1 MTWVGT
7 LANFFSG
14 DACSLSY
21 LVMTTSAR
29 RRVRDKDGKQRALL
43 EAAAEVF
50 AEAGY
55 AAAATKEIARRA
67 ECSESMLF
75 HYFGDKQGIFEQ
87 VVSRQIA
94 DLVDEAEEQ
103 VVAALPARFED
114 YIEKLFYARLRID
127 DRDSGVPG
135 WDISGRALSD
145 PDFSLRV
152 LQPNHARRTAVI
164 ADGVRH
170 YQAVGQIKADLDA
183 DLFAELLANFI
194 IFTTS
199 LGPRWFGTAES
210 DIRAQIELGSQIL
223 AKGVSTSSKTP
234 PPKQGRRAQR
244 AREVRTAD

>member
-1 MTWVGT
+1 
-7 LANFFSG
+7 
-14 DACSLSY
+14 
-21 LVMTTSAR
+21 MTTGAR

-67 ECSESMLF
+67 DCSEAMLF
-75 HYFGDKQGIFEQ
+75 HYFGDKRGIFEQ

-94 DLVDEAEEQ
+94 DLVSEAEEQ
-103 VVAALPARFED
+103 VVADLPPRLED
-114 YIEKLFYARLRID
+114 YIERLFFARLRVD
-127 DRDSGVPG
+127 DRESDVPG
-135 WDISGRALSD
+135 WDISSRALSD

-164 ADGVRH
+164 AEGVRH
-170 YQAVGQIKADLDA
+170 YQAAGQIRADVDA

-223 AKGVSTSSKTP
+223 AKGVSTSTTKRPAKRSGRVQRS
-234 PPKQGRRAQR
+234 PKVRA
-244 AREVRTAD
+244 AD

>member
-1 MTWVGT
+1 
-7 LANFFSG
+7 
-14 DACSLSY
+14 
-21 LVMTTSAR
+21 MTTGAR

-67 ECSESMLF
+67 DCSEAMLF
-75 HYFGDKQGIFEQ
+75 HYFGDKRGIFEQ

-94 DLVDEAEEQ
+94 DLVSEAEEQ
-103 VVAALPARFED
+103 VVANLPACFED
-114 YIEKLFYARLRID
+114 YIEQLFFSRLRID

-164 ADGVRH
+164 AEGVRH
-170 YQAVGQIKADLDA
+170 YQAAGQIRPDVDA

-199 LGPRWFGTAES
+199 LGPRWFGTGEP
-210 DIRAQIELGSQIL
+210 DIHAQIELGSRIL
-223 AKGVSTSSKTP
+223 AKGVSTSEGKAPT
-234 PPKQGRRAQR
+234 KRGGRPQRPAKVRA
-244 AREVRTAD
+244 AD

>member
-1 MTWVGT
+1 
-7 LANFFSG
+7 
-14 DACSLSY
+14 
-21 LVMTTSAR
+21 MTTGA

-67 ECSESMLF
+67 NCSEAMLF
-75 HYFGDKQGIFEQ
+75 HYFGDKRGIFEQ

-94 DLVDEAEEQ
+94 DLVTEAEEQ

-114 YIEKLFYARLRID
+114 YIRELFLARLRID
-127 DRDSGVPG
+127 DRRSGVPG

-164 ADGVRH
+164 AEGVRH
-170 YQAVGQIKADLDA
+170 YQAAGQISADVDA

-199 LGPRWFGTAES
+199 LGPRWFDTGEP
-210 DIRAQIELGSQIL
+210 DIRAQIELGSHIL
-223 AKGVSTSSKTP
+223 AKGVSTSNGKAPTNRGERVQRP
-234 PPKQGRRAQR
+234 RKARA
-244 AREVRTAD
+244 TD

>member
-1 MTWVGT
+1 
-7 LANFFSG
+7 
-14 DACSLSY
+14 
-21 LVMTTSAR
+21 MTTGAR

-67 ECSESMLF
+67 DCSESMLF
-75 HYFGDKQGIFEQ
+75 HYFGDKRGIFEQ

-94 DLVDEAEEQ
+94 DLVSEAEEQ
-103 VVAALPARFED
+103 VVADLPARIED
-114 YIEKLFYARLRID
+114 YIEQLFFARLRID
-127 DRDSGVPG
+127 DRNTGVPG

-164 ADGVRH
+164 AEGVRH
-170 YQAVGQIKADLDA
+170 YQAEGQIRADIDA
-183 DLFAELLANFI
+183 GLFAELLANFI

-199 LGPRWFGTAES
+199 LGPRWFGTGES

-223 AKGVSTSSKTP
+223 AKGVSTSTGAP
-234 PPKQGRRAQR
+234 PTKRAGRGPRTS
-244 AREVRTAD
+244 EVRAAD

>member
-1 MTWVGT
+1 MC
-7 LANFFSG
+7 
-14 DACSLSY
+14 D
-21 LVMTTSAR
+21 
-29 RRVRDKDGKQRALL
+29 DGKQRALL

-67 ECSESMLF
+67 DCSESMLF
-75 HYFGDKQGIFEQ
+75 HYYGDKRGIFEQ

-94 DLVDEAEEQ
+94 DLVSEAEEQ

-114 YIEKLFYARLRID
+114 YVEKLFFARLRID
-127 DRDSGVPG
+127 DRNTGVPG

-145 PDFSLRV
+145 PEFSLRV

-170 YQAVGQIKADLDA
+170 YQAAGQIKADVDA

-199 LGPRWFGTAES
+199 LGPRWFGTTES
-210 DIRAQIELGSQIL
+210 EIRAQIELGSQIL
-223 AKGVSTSSKTP
+223 AQGVSASAKKP
-234 PPKQGRRAQR
+234 AAKPGGRIQR
-244 AREVRTAD
+244 APRARAD

>member
-1 MTWVGT
+1 
-7 LANFFSG
+7 
-14 DACSLSY
+14 
-21 LVMTTSAR
+21 MTTAPR

-67 ECSESMLF
+67 DCSEAMLF
-75 HYFGDKQGIFEQ
+75 HYFGDKRGIFEQ

-94 DLVDEAEEQ
+94 DLVSEAEEQ
-103 VVAALPARFED
+103 VLAALPPRFED
-114 YIEKLFYARLRID
+114 YVEKLFLARLRID
-127 DRDSGVPG
+127 DRSSGVSG
-135 WDISGRALSD
+135 WDIFGRALSD

-152 LQPNHARRTAVI
+152 VQPNHARRTAVI

-170 YQAVGQIKADLDA
+170 YQAAGQITADVDT

-199 LGPRWFGTAES
+199 LGPRWFGTSES

-223 AKGVSTSSKTP
+223 AKGASTSARKTP
-234 PPKQGRRAQR
+234 AKRSGRVQRGPK
-244 AREVRTAD
+244 VRTAD

>member
-1 MTWVGT
+1 MRGH
-7 LANFFSG
+7 
-14 DACSLSY
+14 ACELSLSRWV
-21 LVMTTSAR
+21 LAKVSVMTAGAR

-55 AAAATKEIARRA
+55 AAAPTKEIARRA
-67 ECSESMLF
+67 DCSEAMLF

-87 VVSRQIA
+87 VASRQIA
-94 DLVDEAEEQ
+94 DLVTEAEEQ
-103 VVAALPARFED
+103 VVAALPAHFED
-114 YIEKLFYARLRID
+114 YIEQLFFARLRID
-127 DRDSGVPG
+127 DRNSGVPG

-164 ADGVRH
+164 AEGVRH
-170 YQAVGQIKADLDA
+170 YQAAGQIKADVDA

-199 LGPRWFGTAES
+199 LGPRWFGTGES
-210 DIRAQIELGSQIL
+210 EIRAQIELGSQIL
-223 AKGVSTSSKTP
+223 AEGVSTSTRTP
-234 PPKQGRRAQR
+234 PPKRAGRAQR
-244 AREVRTAD
+244 ATKARAAN

>member
-1 MTWVGT
+1 
-7 LANFFSG
+7 
-14 DACSLSY
+14 
-21 LVMTTSAR
+21 MTTGAR

-50 AEAGY
+50 AETGY

-67 ECSESMLF
+67 DCSEAMLF
-75 HYFGDKQGIFEQ
+75 HYFGDKRGIFEQ

-94 DLVDEAEEQ
+94 DLVSEAEEQ
-103 VVAALPARFED
+103 VVAALPAHFED
-114 YIEKLFYARLRID
+114 YIEKLFLARLRID
-127 DRDSGVPG
+127 DRNSGVPG

-164 ADGVRH
+164 AEGVRH
-170 YQAVGQIKADLDA
+170 YQAAGQIKADVDA

-199 LGPRWFGTAES
+199 LGPRWFGTGEP

-223 AKGVSTSSKTP
+223 AKGVSTSTRTP
-234 PPKQGRRAQR
+234 PAKRGARAQR
-244 AREVRTAD
+244 ATKARAAD

>member
-1 MTWVGT
+1 
-7 LANFFSG
+7 
-14 DACSLSY
+14 
-21 LVMTTSAR
+21 MTTGAR

-67 ECSESMLF
+67 DCSESMLF
-75 HYFGDKQGIFEQ
+75 HYFGDKRGIFEQ

-94 DLVDEAEEQ
+94 DLVSEAEEQ
-103 VVAALPARFED
+103 VVAALPAQFED
-114 YIEKLFYARLRID
+114 YVEQLFFARLRID
-127 DRDSGVPG
+127 DRNTGVPG

-145 PDFSLRV
+145 PEFSRRV
-152 LQPNHARRTAVI
+152 LEPNHARRTAVI
-164 ADGVRH
+164 AEGVRH
-170 YQAVGQIKADLDA
+170 YQAAGQIRADVDA

-199 LGPRWFGTAES
+199 LGPRWFGTSES

-223 AKGVSTSSKTP
+223 AKGARTSTTKP
-234 PPKQGRRAQR
+234 PAKRGGRARRAPKAR
-244 AREVRTAD
+244 AVD

>member
-1 MTWVGT
+1 MGRHACELPRSRGA
-7 LANFFSG
+7 LATVW
-14 DACSLSY
+14 
-21 LVMTTSAR
+21 VMTTGAR

-67 ECSESMLF
+67 DCSEAMLF
-75 HYFGDKQGIFEQ
+75 HYFGDKRGIFEQ

-94 DLVDEAEEQ
+94 DLVSEAEEQ

-114 YIEKLFYARLRID
+114 YIEQLFFARLRID
-127 DRDSGVPG
+127 DRESGVPG

-164 ADGVRH
+164 AQGVRH
-170 YQAVGQIKADLDA
+170 YQAAGQIRADVDA

-199 LGPRWFGTAES
+199 LGPRWFGTAEP
-210 DIRAQIELGSQIL
+210 DIRAQIELGTQIL
-223 AKGVSTSSKTP
+223 AKGVSTSTTKP
-234 PPKQGRRAQR
+234 PAKRRGRAQR
-244 AREVRTAD
+244 APEARPAD

>member
-1 MTWVGT
+1 MRRRVCELRVSRRLLAKVCGMTAG
-7 LANFFSG
+7 
-14 DACSLSY
+14 
-21 LVMTTSAR
+21 AR
-29 RRVRDKDGKQRALL
+29 RRVRDRDGKQRALL

-67 ECSESMLF
+67 DCSESMLF
-75 HYFGDKQGIFEQ
+75 RYFGDKRGIFEQ

-94 DLVDEAEEQ
+94 DLVIEAEEQ
-103 VVAALPARFED
+103 VVASLPERFED
-114 YIEKLFYARLRID
+114 YIEQLFVARLRID
-127 DRDSGVPG
+127 DRDRGVPG

-145 PDFSLRV
+145 PDFSRRV

-164 ADGVRH
+164 AEGVRH
-170 YQAVGQIKADLDA
+170 YQAASQIKADVDA

-199 LGPRWFGTAES
+199 LGPRWFNTGES

-223 AKGVSTSSKTP
+223 AEGVSTSTIKP
-234 PPKQGRRAQR
+234 PAKRGGRVVRAPKVRA
-244 AREVRTAD
+244 TD

>member
-1 MTWVGT
+1 MGRHACELPRSRGA
-7 LANFFSG
+7 LATVW
-14 DACSLSY
+14 
-21 LVMTTSAR
+21 VMTTGAR

-67 ECSESMLF
+67 DCSEAMLF
-75 HYFGDKQGIFEQ
+75 HYFGDKRGIFEQ

-94 DLVDEAEEQ
+94 DLVSEAEEQ

-114 YIEKLFYARLRID
+114 YIEQLFFARLRID
-127 DRDSGVPG
+127 DRESGVPG

-164 ADGVRH
+164 AQGVRH
-170 YQAVGQIKADLDA
+170 YQAARQIRADVDA

-199 LGPRWFGTAES
+199 LGPRWFGTGEA

-223 AKGVSTSSKTP
+223 AKGVSTSTTKP
-234 PPKQGRRAQR
+234 PAKRGGRVQR
-244 AREVRTAD
+244 APEARPAD